1 MNARVPARLV
11 ALLALAGVTLTP
23 SALTARQAAP
33 QVIRVP
39 LEYRRPVAGQ
49 PRPNFSPKGMQVALT
64 AVPAGAAL
72 PDGATRPAKEG
83 AMKLGTS
90 ERAWLPVLA
99 TSSPACPKDL
109 CRLYVDANRNHDF
122 TDDGAPLVAEP
133 KQREKTLDWWSSF
146 DGVEVT
152 VPYAAGAEPYLVNFW
167 IVRPNDAAAPD
178 LLRFSVNS
186 WRQGTVAVAG
196 VTALVAA
203 MDDNDAVWNAN
214 DMWSV
219 IEDTAPD
226 AAKAVLSITEAKATS
241 RLMFVKT
248 ASGEKVLEFRSM
260 TPDGRAMEFAVV
272 DRPVT
277 KADDRKADDALAVE
291 RGRPRATTAF
301 TWGASLPKAL
311 AAAKAAGKKVFIDF
325 ETDWCGPCHQMDQW
339 IWTDAEVAGLLNAGY
354 VGVKLDGD
362 IEKAFVKQYAV
373 GGYPTMVV
381 LDGAGKELWRAVGY
395 QSSAEMLA
403 LLRK

>member
-1 MNARVPARLV
+1 MATS
-11 ALLALAGVTLTP
+11 ALAIGAIGPAEL
-23 SALTARQAAP
+23 AARQAAP
-33 QVIRVP
+33 RIITVA
-39 LEYRRPVAGQ
+39 LEYRKPVPGQ

-64 AVPAGAAL
+64 AVPAGTSLPSGAAL
-72 PDGATRPAKEG
+72 PAKQG

-90 ERAWLPVLA
+90 ESAWLPVLA

-109 CRLYVDANRNHDF
+109 CRLYVDANRNRNF
-122 TDDGAPLVAEP
+122 ADDAPALTAEP
-133 KQREKTLDWWSSF
+133 KQREKTLDWWTSF
-146 DGVEVT
+146 DQVELT
-152 VPYAAGAEPYLVNFW
+152 VPYAAGSEPYFVNFW
-167 IVRPNDAAAPD
+167 IVRPNDGAAPD

-186 WRQGTVAVAG
+186 WRAGQVTIDGT
-196 VTALVAA
+196 TAHVAA
-203 MDDNDAVWNAN
+203 MDDNDAVWSKD

-219 IEDTAPD
+219 LEDTAPD
-226 AAKAVLSITEAKATS
+226 AAKAVLSIAEAKPTS

-248 ASGEKVLEFRSM
+248 ATGEKVLEFRSLS
-260 TPDGRAMEFAVV
+260 TDGRTMAFAVV

-277 KADDRKADDALAVE
+277 KIEDRKADDALAVE
-291 RGRPRATTAF
+291 RPRARATTAF
-301 TWGASLPKAL
+301 SWGTSLPKSL

-362 IEKAFVKQYAV
+362 IEKAFVKQYKVA
-373 GGYPTMVV
+373 GYPTMIV
-381 LDGAGKELWRAVGY
+381 LDGSGKELWRAVGY

-403 LLRK
+403 LLRQ